1 MDVFYW
7 TFPHIGGKWSICPG
21 NSNRLQSGAMV
32 LVVEEWSTIPGIG
45 ITPYVRD
52 NNNQRAVSGT
62 RWVEGPAVQEGNAPK
77 SEKSGGSVDYY
88 QVKITH
94 PTTKG
99 RDPYTAECNDIIE
112 ALGMNY
118 AEGNS
123 FKALWRS
130 CAARTLGKLKEG
142 GDAVYDAEKNVFF
155 ANRILIQRKES
166 HAN

>member
-1 MDVFYW
+1 MEQWQFMFPTWEGFDTYVY
-7 TFPHIGGKWSICPG
+7 TFVSRDRLDRAGGFAPVQCWDGTTPIVG
-21 NSNRLQSGAMV
+21 GHR
-32 LVVEEWSTIPGIG
+32 GIR
-45 ITPYVRD
+45 IETPRTT
-52 NNNQRAVSGT
+52 Q
-62 RWVEGPAVQEGNAPK
+62 P
-77 SEKSGGSVDYY
+77 EKSGGSVDYY
-88 QVKITH
+88 QVKIAH

-112 ALGMNY
+112 ALGMTY

-155 ANRILIQRKES
+155 ANRILVQRKES

>member
-1 MDVFYW
+1 MEQWQFR
-7 TFPHIGGKWSICPG
+7 FPTWEGFDTYVYTYVSRVTLERAGGCFTPVDCWDG
-21 NSNRLQSGAMV
+21 NTPIVDGHRGIRVDGPSGY
-32 LVVEEWSTIPGIG
+32 TKP
-45 ITPYVRD
+45 
-52 NNNQRAVSGT
+52 
-62 RWVEGPAVQEGNAPK
+62 
-77 SEKSGGSVDYY
+77 EKSGGSVDYY
-88 QVKITH
+88 QVKIAH
-94 PTTKG
+94 PTTQG

-155 ANRILIQRKES
+155 ANRILVQRKEL

>member
-7 TFPHIGGKWSICPG
+7 TFPHIGGKWFLL
-21 NSNRLQSGAMV
+21 NATTLQ
-32 LVVEEWSTIPGIG
+32 LQIG
-45 ITPYVRD
+45 TAKLPVSRWDDNLPVVRD
-52 NNNQRAVSGT
+52 THTHRDITGT
-62 RWVEGPAVQEGNAPK
+62 RWVDGPAVQEGNTTKP
-77 SEKSGGSVDYY
+77 EKSGGSVDYY

-99 RDPYTAECNDIIE
+99 RGPYTAECNDIIE

-142 GDAVYDAEKNVFF
+142 GDAIYDAEKNVFF
-155 ANRILIQRKES
+155 ANRILAQRKES